1 MVLLYIMSEIE
12 DVTFSDTGQYDNDA
26 QTYFEGLLNTLDP
39 SETYELRLEIPLS
52 GSLDFSLLKDAQFNR
67 VDNIVFQQ
75 PGQVTELR
83 NVPEGVIYIEC
94 ANQAIIEFDNGPASL
109 EELYM
114 PNNKMR
120 KFSGKQY
127 PKLRIL
133 NVSDNKLTHLDNLP
147 ATLKTLECSN
157 NQIRK
162 ISLENT
168 QELVT
173 LKASNNPLLILSH
186 VPPSLVDMEME
197 NNPFTEIER
206 EDGTKKIKKN
216 QEKRLEFM
224 DGLREY
230 FRLKDGYEKKLLKMK
245 RNAFEKGGNKKE
257 GQKFARNVKPACIHC
272 KRKVSS
278 IFYIKDNTYYA
289 ICGDKTKPCDLNI
302 KIYRGDY
309 IPLDDL
315 MEIGEEEIEKK
326 KEEMIRLKMDTLFHY
341 VTKESMAQNFKKDL
355 EEYNEESMLH
365 KQTLKQYDKLYDN
378 VERKSQT
385 SKKQERVYEI
395 MQDIKSILDEY
406 HEKNNRELLNAA
418 VDMQIKDL
426 IPALKNLRWMKYD
439 TMFMEDN
446 NETGVSNLVQ
456 REVSVHHKDYSI
468 GHEPSV
474 LKFVV

>member
-12 DVTFSDTGQYDNDA
+12 DVTDAIEQYENDA

-39 SETYELRLEIPLS
+39 NETYELRLEIPLS
-52 GSLDFSLLKDAQFNR
+52 GSLDFSLLKDKQFNR

-83 NVPEGVIYIEC
+83 NIPEGVVYIEC
-94 ANQAIIEFDNGPASL
+94 ANQSITEFDNGPASL

-114 PNNKMR
+114 PDNKMH

-133 NVSDNKLTHLDNLP
+133 NVSDNQLTHLDNLP

-162 ISLENT
+162 ISLEKT

-206 EDGTKKIKKN
+206 EDGTKKDKKK
-216 QEKRLEFM
+216 QEKKMEFM

-245 RNAFEKGGNKKE
+245 KNAFEKGGNKKE
-257 GQKFARNVKPACIHC
+257 GRKFASTVKPACIHC
-272 KRKVSS
+272 KKKVGTL
-278 IFYIKDNTYYA
+278 FYFQDDTYYA
-289 ICGDKTKPCDLNI
+289 ICGDKTKPCDLYI
-302 KIYRGDY
+302 KIYRGSY
-309 IPLDDL
+309 FPLDEM

-326 KEEMIRLKMDTLFHY
+326 KEEIIRLKMDTLFKY
-341 VTKESMAQNFKKDL
+341 VTSESTSRQFKKDL
-355 EEYNEESMLH
+355 EEYNEESRLH
-365 KQTLKQYDKLYDN
+365 KKTLEQYDRLYDN
-378 VERKSQT
+378 VERISQT
-385 SKKQERVYEI
+385 SKKQEKVYEI
-395 MQDIKSILDEY
+395 MQDIKSILNEY
-406 HEKNNRELLNAA
+406 HEKGSRELLNAA

-439 TMFMEDN
+439 TMFMEDS
-446 NETGVSNLVQ
+446 NETGVSSLVQ
-456 REVSVHHKDYSI
+456 REVSVHHKDYLV
-468 GHEPSV
+468 GREPSV
-474 LKFVV
+474 LKFVVK